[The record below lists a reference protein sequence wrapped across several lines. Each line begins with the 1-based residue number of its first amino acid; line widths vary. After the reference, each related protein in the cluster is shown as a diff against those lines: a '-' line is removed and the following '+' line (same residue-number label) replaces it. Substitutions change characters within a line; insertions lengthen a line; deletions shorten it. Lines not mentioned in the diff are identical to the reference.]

1 MNVTLSILW
10 ICWGILV
17 FCAFNIDTI
26 KEKLHMLFGK
36 KKENKVMEDV
46 NKVNEST
53 REETKT
59 ETAKPV
65 EEWIWVKGYKGTD
78 LDMRCRGYQYTLN
91 ERYDM
96 PEDTEIKECES
107 GFHLCK
113 ELKHVFKHYQVGY
126 NNRFFEV
133 EALVR
138 KSDYENYG
146 ESTITFKNGYMSFT
160 DDRTKLVAKSII
172 FTRELTVDEIV
183 AQYDVDDWSDEDKK
197 RIIELGWDGAQQ
209 HVQYC
214 ELTKLGYSET
224 FAKIIVDQG
233 KYTFARAVGSQPD
246 LSMDMKCWLIFK
258 N

>member
-1 MNVTLSILW
+1 MEVILG
-10 ICWGILV
+10 GIILFLAIV
-17 FCAFNIDTI
+17 GFVVWVNSMKGLFQ
-26 KEKLHMLFGK
+26 MLFK
-36 KKENKVMEDV
+36 KKTEDKVMEAV
-46 NKVNEST
+46 NKINESIKH
-53 REETKT
+53 EETKT
-59 ETAKPV
+59 EPVKPV

-113 ELKHVFKHYQVGY
+113 ELKHVFKYYQVGY

-146 ESTITFKNGYMSFT
+146 ESTITCKNGYMSFT

-172 FTRELTVDEIV
+172 FARELTVDEIV

-197 RIIELGWDGAQQ
+197 RIIELGWDGAQR
-209 HVQYC
+209 HVHYHD
-214 ELTKLGYSET
+214 LTKFGYSET
-224 FAKIIVDQG
+224 FAMLIVDKG
-233 KYTFARAVGSQPD
+233 KYDFARAVGSQPD

-258 N
+258 D